1 MIGFTC
7 GAFDLFH
14 AGHNIMLRECKAKC
28 DFLIVGLHTDPTID
42 RPNKNKP
49 IQTIYERYVQLKNCK
64 WVDDVI
70 PYDTEEDLKNLLA
83 TVPINTRFLG
93 EDYLG
98 ANVTGFDI
106 CSQLNIGIE
115 YIKRIHNYSSS
126 ELRNRIA
133 KNTSNIL

>member
-14 AGHNIMLRECKAKC
+14 AGHNVLLRDCKLHC
-28 DFLIVGLHTDPTID
+28 DKLLVGLHTDPTID
-42 RPNKNKP
+42 RPKKNKP

-70 PYDTEEDLKNLLA
+70 PYDTEADLLNLIA
-83 TVPINTRFLG
+83 TTPINIRFLG

-98 ANVTGFDI
+98 KGVTGYEL
-106 CSQLNIGIE
+106 CEQLGVKTI
-115 YIKRIHNYSSS
+115 YLKRRHNFSSS
-126 ELRNRIA
+126 ELRERIE
-133 KNTSNIL
+133 KSRSIL

>member
-14 AGHNIMLRECKAKC
+14 AGHNVLLRDCKLHC
-28 DFLIVGLHTDPTID
+28 DKLLVGLHTDPTID
-42 RPNKNKP
+42 RPKKNKP

-70 PYDTEEDLKNLLA
+70 PYDTEADLLNLIA
-83 TVPINTRFLG
+83 TTPINIRFLG

-98 ANVTGFDI
+98 ANVTGREL
-106 CSQLNIGIE
+106 CEQLGVKTI
-115 YIKRIHNYSSS
+115 YLKRRHNFSSS
-126 ELRNRIA
+126 ELRERIE
-133 KNTSNIL
+133 KSRSIL

>member
-28 DFLIVGLHTDPTID
+28 DYLIVGLHTNPTID

-49 IQTIYERYVQLKNCK
+49 VQTIYERYVQLKNCK
-64 WVDDVI
+64 WVDDII
-70 PYDTEEDLKNLLA
+70 PYDTEKDLLNLIA
-83 TVPINTRFLG
+83 TVPINVRFLG

-98 ANVTGFDI
+98 VSVTGNDL
-106 CSQLNIGIE
+106 CSQLNIDII
-115 YIKRIHNYSSS
+115 YLKRKHNFSTS
-126 ELRNRIA
+126 ELRNRIEEA
-133 KNTSNIL
+133 RSIF